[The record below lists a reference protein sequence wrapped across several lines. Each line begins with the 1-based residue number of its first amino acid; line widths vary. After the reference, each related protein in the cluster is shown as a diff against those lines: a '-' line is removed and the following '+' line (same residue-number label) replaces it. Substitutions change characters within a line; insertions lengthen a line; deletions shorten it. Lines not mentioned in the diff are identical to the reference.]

1 METKSLY
8 SYNTRE
14 EQELAEKIRT
24 TMYRYDKPEENYV
37 SSLEQ
42 VTNKDVERFWQQG
55 YLAINDVFMK
65 KEVDTALEAIMDI
78 IAGRVDGPH
87 IQFVKKQE
95 LLKDELERELAVR
108 KLDRFVKHESRLN
121 ALANHQDL
129 LKLLGKLF
137 TDKPKLVQDQAIL
150 KPPTGGAEKPWHQD
164 MAYGNLTYE
173 KPVIGVWIALDHAG
187 LDNGCMH
194 VIPRSHM
201 DGPTP
206 HYAVRDWQVC
216 DTNVPVEKDVVVP
229 LDPGGILTFHG
240 MLLHGTPPNFSPK
253 RRRAVQYHYA
263 PETAVK
269 MSPKEYKRWF
279 TNEMTNAEC

>member
-8 SYNTRE
+8 SYSTQE
-14 EQELAEKIRT
+14 ELELAERIRT
-24 TMYRYDKPEENYV
+24 TMYRYDQPQKRYI
-37 SSLEQ
+37 SSLDQ
-42 VTNKDVERFWQQG
+42 VTDEEIERFWQQG
-55 YLAINDVFMK
+55 YLAINNVFTK
-65 KEVDTALEAIMDI
+65 IEVDTALEAIMDI
-78 IAGRVDGPH
+78 IDGKVEGPH

-95 LLKDELERELAVR
+95 LLKNELERELAVR
-108 KLDRFVKHESRLN
+108 KLDRFVQHEPRLE
-121 ALANHQDL
+121 ALANHQEL
-129 LKLLGKLF
+129 LQLIGKIF
-137 TDKPKLVQDQAIL
+137 NDKPKLVQDQAIL

-173 KPVIGVWIALDHAG
+173 KPVIGVWIALDQAG

-229 LDPGGILTFHG
+229 LNPGGVLVFHG
-240 MLLHGTPPNFSPK
+240 MLLHGTPPNFSPN
-253 RRRAVQYHYA
+253 RRRSVQYHYA
-263 PETAVK
+263 PDNAVK